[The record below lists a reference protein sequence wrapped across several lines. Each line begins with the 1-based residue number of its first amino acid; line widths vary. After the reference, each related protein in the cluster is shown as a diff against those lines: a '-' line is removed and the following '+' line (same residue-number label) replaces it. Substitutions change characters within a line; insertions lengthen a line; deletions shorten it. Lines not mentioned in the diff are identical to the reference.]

1 MMPSIELRSVTKR
14 YGNILALDSMN
25 LKVDEPA
32 CIGLLGPNGAGK
44 TTVMKILTN
53 IVHPTSGEAMIN
65 GISVVENPQ
74 SALRDVGALVEQP
87 EFYPY
92 LTAREA
98 LEFVAKVKGMNA
110 GSVPDEIRR
119 LSELT
124 GITEYLNRKSGTFSR
139 GMKQRLGIAA
149 ALVGNPE
156 ILVLD
161 EPTFGLDPK
170 GMLEVRSL
178 ITNLKAA
185 QVRIILLSTHLTYE
199 ANELCDRIIIINKGK
214 TVYDTGE
221 RVKANFIR
229 MELESPVEGFSL
241 PDELVNGYM
250 IDGSTVIVEKRE
262 DVSNSELIQYVSG
275 KGIRLKYILPYN
287 DIDDIYVRAVQ

>member
-1 MMPSIELRSVTKR
+1 MPSIELRSVTKR

-98 LEFVAKVKGMNA
+98 LEFVARVKGMNA

-199 ANELCDRIIIINKGK
+199 ANELCDRIVIINKGK

>member
-98 LEFVAKVKGMNA
+98 LEFVARVKGMNA

-199 ANELCDRIIIINKGK
+199 ANELCDRIVIINKGK

>member
-1 MMPSIELRSVTKR
+1 MPSIELRSVTKR

>member
-1 MMPSIELRSVTKR
+1 MPSIELRSVTKR

-199 ANELCDRIIIINKGK
+199 ANELCDRIVIINKGK